1 MNSCKH
7 FFLIVLISFG
17 ASAAFAETHSDQ
29 DQTVI
34 ESVWQLDR
42 NASSLSSRGNGQV
55 LYFFSSDAYQT
66 YQARKFQNWDN
77 FSVVDVRNLIR
88 LKKNQKIK
96 IQKSQ
101 FNNSIYAVELLSGFH
116 KGKTYYLIA
125 EELKKNFIQEKE
137 DVKSV

>member
-17 ASAAFAETHSDQ
+17 ASAAFAQTHSDQ

-77 FSVVDVRNLIR
+77 FSVVDVRN
-88 LKKNQKIK
+88 
-96 IQKSQ
+96 
-101 FNNSIYAVELLSGFH
+101 
-116 KGKTYYLIA
+116 
-125 EELKKNFIQEKE
+125 
-137 DVKSV
+137 